1 MATTTEE
8 GLLRNLIEQIAT
20 ARGMKGSEILVGGG
34 TPDVSDP
41 LKTVIAIQSLGTTY
55 TLGTVVG
62 NCSGLSGYTALVPF
76 LIEGSFSSVTAGP
89 LATDVFLVYYA

>member
-1 MATTTEE
+1 MALTTEE
-8 GLLRNLIEQIAT
+8 QLLMHIIAQFSA
-20 ARGMKGSEILVGGG
+20 ARGMSGSEILIGGG

-41 LKTVIAIQSLGTTY
+41 AKTVIAIQSLGTTY
-55 TLGTVVG
+55 TLGAVVG